1 MLKIANRLLVRL
13 GLAGEKRV
21 ITDEDRRK
29 IRVMLES
36 GTSPECVSQAF
47 GYSIAEIREAMKAD
61 FLTGKLPSGS

>member
-1 MLKIANRLLVRL
+1 MLKIATRLLVRL
-13 GLAGEKRV
+13 GVAGENRV

-36 GTSPECVSQAF
+36 GTSPERVSQAF

-61 FLTGKLPSGS
+61 FFTGKLPSGS